1 MAPGKQLR
9 IAVMSAKPFRR
20 SAGALTLLLSLA
32 AGAAYAAARK
42 ESHAPAAAHKA
53 APAAAAPAPHDDH
66 GEPSAAATPAAG
78 HDVHWGYEGVDG
90 PVHWGHLSPDYA
102 LCSAGRMQSP
112 VDLGF
117 ANVRA
122 DLVVSADYK
131 RGPLTILNN
140 GHTVQVNF
148 PEGSSLTSSGRR
160 FSLVQVHFH
169 TPSENSLNGK
179 IYPMEA
185 HFVHRDASG
194 QLAVL
199 GVFFE
204 EGPTNVELAKIVV
217 AAPNQAGGPKTIE
230 GFDFEPKFLLP
241 ADLRVFRLM
250 GSLTTPPCTEG
261 VNWHVAKTVMTAS
274 ANQIAAMAKLMGN
287 NARPIQPLNNRLMIA
302 PN

>member
-1 MAPGKQLR
+1 
-9 IAVMSAKPFRR
+9 MSANSIRR
-20 SAGALTLLLSLA
+20 SATALALVLSLA

-42 ESHAPAAAHKA
+42 ESHAPAAGHKATPAATKTQIHEEEAHGAPADHGAPAGA
-53 APAAAAPAPHDDH
+53 APAAAHD
-66 GEPSAAATPAAG
+66 A
-78 HDVHWGYEGVDG
+78 HWSYEGVEG
-90 PVHWGHLSPDYA
+90 PVHWGHLAPDYA

-112 VDLGF
+112 VDLSF

-148 PEGSSLTSSGRR
+148 PEGSSLTSSGKR
-160 FSLVQVHFH
+160 FALVQVHFH
-169 TPSENSLNGK
+169 TPSENMLNGK
-179 IYPMEA
+179 VYPMEA

-204 EGPTNVELAKIVV
+204 EGPTNMELAKIVV
-217 AAPNQAGGPKTIE
+217 AAPNQAGGPKAIE
-230 GFDFEPKFLLP
+230 GFDVEPKFLLP
-241 ADLRVFRLM
+241 ADLRVYRLM

-261 VNWHVAKTVMTAS
+261 VNWHVAKSTMTAS
-274 ANQIAAMAKLMGN
+274 ANQIAAMGKLMGN
-287 NARPIQPLNNRLMIA
+287 NARPIQPLNGRLLIA